1 MSEELLQQA
10 IDYRDEC
17 DALSALLEGLDD
29 QALRQTT
36 GFRRWTIN
44 DVIAHLYLFDRA
56 ADLTL
61 TDERAFAT
69 LWGELATALGKGAT
83 LRDFAEQW
91 LAGVEGAELVA
102 RWRGFYP
109 ELAGRYAAAEPKR
122 RLKWAGPD
130 MSVRSSITAR
140 HMETWAHGLAVYDL
154 LGVGRLDTG
163 RIRNIVILGVN
174 TFGWT
179 YANRGLKVPA
189 AMPGLSLAAPSGEIW
204 DWPTPDDGSH
214 IRGTATA
221 FCQVVTQTR
230 NVSDTELDV
239 VGETA
244 RQWMA
249 MAQCFAGPPAV
260 PPAPGT
266 RGPRRP
272 ADA

>member
-1 MSEELLQQA
+1 MNEKVLQQA

-17 DALSALLEGLDD
+17 DALGGLLDGLDD
-29 QALRQTT
+29 EALKQTT
-36 GFRRWTIN
+36 GFRQWTIN

-61 TDERAFAT
+61 TDERSFAA
-69 LWGELATALGKGAT
+69 LWGQLATALGKGAT

-91 LAGVEGAELVA
+91 LAGVEGTELVT

-109 ELAGRYAAAEPKR
+109 ELAERYGAADPKR

-154 LGVGRLDTG
+154 LGVDRVDSD
-163 RIRNIVILGVN
+163 RIRNIVVLGVN

-179 YANRGLKVPA
+179 FANRKIEVPP
-189 AMPGLSLAAPSGEIW
+189 AMPGLFLRAPSGESW
-204 DWPTPDDGSH
+204 DWPAPNEAGYV
-214 IRGTATA
+214 RGTATA

-230 NVSDTELDV
+230 NVADTDLEV

-244 RQWMA
+244 EQWMA
-249 MAQCFAGPPAV
+249 MAQCFAGPPV
-260 PPAPGT
+260 DPPAPGT
-266 RGPRRP
+266 RGPRP
-272 ADA
+272 AGES